1 MDVNLAEMLLI
12 GKFRASSTMMMVD
25 WEGKQNFEEDRDL
38 KVSKEKRWKEESVLA
53 WLIINESAHSFVIT
67 INIRH

>member
-1 MDVNLAEMLLI
+1 MDVNLGEMLLI
-12 GKFRASSTMMMVD
+12 RKFRASSTMMMVD
-25 WEGKQNFEEDRDL
+25 WEGKQNFEEGRDL
-38 KVSKEKRWKEESVLA
+38 KVSKEKRWKEQSVLA